1 MRSAMRRMAALGIL
15 ALCGCAWYH
24 PAPLPTLQQ
33 AAAAP
38 RLDEAA
44 IRAALASL
52 ANPLLDGVRIE
63 LSDGADPV
71 EFGALAVVL
80 NPDLEAFRQQRA
92 EAYSGILTAR
102 LLPNPDL
109 DVAANQ
115 PHGTGSSGLTTA
127 YDIAVSLG
135 TRQLLTRGSRIEAAR
150 SRAREVDLAIVWREW
165 EVAQRA
171 RLAAVQLAWLRHRH
185 DIASQELEL
194 ALTTTRSLEGA
205 VASGDVTLT
214 EMGVQRAALET
225 VRAAVTELELGQ
237 AKTRAEITDL
247 LGGAKWTHLALPPP
261 VEPRAFPPRS
271 SADELLPG
279 CVAHRIDLAA
289 LREGYAAQEAELRQ
303 AILEQI
309 PDVRVGLASSRD
321 EASLKF
327 FGGAVSLGIPV
338 FDRSQGSI
346 AQQRA
351 TRERLA
357 AEYRARALSVR
368 STLDGI
374 LDLLATTE
382 ARLPELHDSIEPLTR
397 IEAAEREA
405 AARGDVDL
413 LSYQTVRLAILDQR
427 LLVASLSQAR
437 AEAEVALDTACGAGL
452 ATRHEEGEEP

>member
-1 MRSAMRRMAALGIL
+1 MAALGVVT
-15 ALCGCAWYH
+15 LCGCSWYQA
-24 PAPLPTLQQ
+24 APLPTLEQ
-33 AAAAP
+33 AASTP
-38 RLDEAA
+38 RLDEPA

-52 ANPLLDGVRIE
+52 GNPLLDGIRID

-92 EAYSGILTAR
+92 EAHAGILSAR

-109 DVAANQ
+109 DLVATQ
-115 PHGTGSSGLTTA
+115 PYGQGSSGLITTH
-127 YDIAVSLG
+127 DIALSLG
-135 TRQLLTRGSRIEAAR
+135 TRWLLTRGSRIEAAG

-171 RLAAVQLAWLRHRH
+171 RLAALQLAWLRHRH
-185 DIASQELEL
+185 DIASQELEIE
-194 ALTTTRSLEGA
+194 LTTTRSLEGA

-214 EMGVQRAALET
+214 QLGVQRAALET
-225 VRAAVTELELGQ
+225 VRAAVTELEQGQ
-237 AKTRAEITDL
+237 ARTRAQITEL
-247 LGGAKWTHLALPPP
+247 LGGATWAQLALSLPA
-261 VEPRAFPPRS
+261 EPGAFPPRPS
-271 SADELLPG
+271 TAELLPG
-279 CVAHRIDLAA
+279 CLAGRIDLAA

-309 PDVRVGLASSRD
+309 PDVRVGLSSSRD
-321 EASLKF
+321 ETSLNF

-338 FDRSQGSI
+338 FDRGQGNI

-382 ARLPELHDSIEPLTR
+382 ARLPELRDSIGPLTR

-405 AARGDVDL
+405 AGRGDVDL

-452 ATRHEEGEEP
+452 ATRHEEEEP